1 MARGKDVF
9 GMPAPK
15 PALVVEAPAT
25 KATVGRWAEI
35 VTRDQLG
42 K

>member
-1 MARGKDVF
+1 MARGKDVLW
-9 GMPAPK
+9 MR
-15 PALVVEAPAT
+15 ALVGEAPAT
-25 KATVGRWAEI
+25 KATVRRWAEI